1 MVMMPVSMTISPLI
15 TGANGFL
22 GREILRQAVN
32 HGLSVTAT
40 DRFISSKIPDINF
53 IPADILD
60 PLSLSKALNGVDCVC
75 HVAGLA
81 HVFNKT
87 EELKA
92 SFHDVNVV
100 GTENVARAAADA
112 GIRNFIF
119 ISSVSVYGGV
129 AQGKDEDS
137 LCHPEGPY
145 AKSKWQAEQYLIE
158 FCRKKGMNLTVLR
171 LATLYGEE
179 DPGNV
184 ARLIKSIDRGQFI
197 WVGKG
202 ENLKS
207 LLYREDTAK
216 ACITVIKAPV
226 SGINIYNVSA
236 PPRKMCDIVS
246 AMTQALGKTV
256 PSWHVPALFALNSA
270 TIMKILLLGRGRL
283 STMHGTLQKW
293 LADDYYNTAK
303 FCKTFD
309 FQTQVSLEEGIKN
322 EVGWYSDARLK
333 IRAG

>member
-1 MVMMPVSMTISPLI
+1 MKNILV
-15 TGANGFL
+15 TGAAGFL
-22 GREILRQAVN
+22 GSEIVRQAVN
-32 HGLSVTAT
+32 DGLSVTAT
-40 DRFISSKIPDINF
+40 DRFISSKIPDVGF
-53 IPADILD
+53 AQADILD
-60 PLSLSKALNGVDCVC
+60 PLSLSSALNDVDCVC

-81 HVFNKT
+81 HVFDKS
-87 EELKA
+87 KA
-92 SFHDVNVV
+92 LSAPFHAVNVV
-100 GTENVARAAADA
+100 GAKNVAHAAADA
-112 GIRNFIF
+112 GTRNFIF
-119 ISSVSVYGGV
+119 ISSVSVYGGA

-145 AKSKWQAEQYLIE
+145 AESKWQAEQYLIE
-158 FCRKKGMNLTVLR
+158 FCRKEGMNLTVLR

-184 ARLIKSIDRGQFI
+184 ARLIKSIDRGQFV

-207 LLYREDTAK
+207 LLYREDAAK
-216 ACITVIKAPV
+216 ACIAVMKAPV

-246 AMTQALGKTV
+246 AMTQALGKSV
-256 PSWHVPALFALNSA
+256 PSWHVPALFALNSVK
-270 TIMKILLLGRGRL
+270 IMKNL
-283 STMHGTLQKW
+283 SLSHSRFSTLYSTLQKW
-293 LADDYYNTAK
+293 LADDYYDTGK

-309 FQTQVSLEEGIKN
+309 FQTKVSLEDGIKN

-333 IRAG
+333 SRAG